1 LIDQPAQRL
10 FFALWPDPE
19 TAGSLARV
27 SAGLVSQRGRHLA
40 APQLHLTLAFLG
52 AANAEQQAC
61 YRRSADTVRGRSFSL
76 EMDRCGHFPRPQ
88 VVWLGPSHIPAALA
102 DLQQTLVRELAGHC
116 GYVPESRA
124 FAPHLTVWRK
134 VRRFT
139 APTAFASTPWPV
151 SEFVLAG
158 SRTLPTGAEYTVLQ
172 RWPLTPAQS

>member
-10 FFALWPDPE
+10 FFALWPDPA

-27 SAGLVSQRGRHLA
+27 SAGLACHRGRHLA

-52 AANAEQQAC
+52 TADAEQQAC
-61 YRRSADTVRGRSFSL
+61 YCHSADAVRGRSFSL

-102 DLQQTLVRELAGHC
+102 DLQQTLVIELARRC

-124 FAPHLTVWRK
+124 FAPHITAWRK

-139 APTAFASTPWPV
+139 TPAAVASTPWPV

-158 SRTLPTGAEYTVLQ
+158 SRTLPTGAEYTVLR
-172 RWPLTPAQS
+172 RWPLTPDQS